1 MSTKLLKIK
10 GEYLQIDTPL
20 VMGIVNIS
28 TNSFFSG
35 SRVYNEENLLR
46 KVERMLWDG
55 ADIIDI
61 GAVSTQSGAVLLSA
75 EEEWARLAGSLY
87 AIRKTFGNDIVVSVD
102 TVNANVASMA
112 VREYGVDIINDISG
126 GQVDEKMFEIIAG
139 INVPY
144 IVMHMR
150 GTPDTMQQFTSYNNL
165 MGDILYY
172 FSERLNRLHQFG
184 VSDIIIDPGF
194 GFSKNIEQNY
204 ELLQHLESFHIFEK
218 PILVGISRKSMI
230 YKTLNCSPEEALN
243 GSTALHTVALM
254 KGADI
259 LRVHDVKEA
268 KETIKL
274 IGVLKSKENPEW
286 I

>member
-61 GAVSTQSGAVLLSA
+61 GAVSTQPGAVLLSA

>member
-61 GAVSTQSGAVLLSA
+61 GAVSTQAGAVLLSA

-274 IGVLKSKENPEW
+274 IGVLK
-286 I
+286 

>member
-61 GAVSTQSGAVLLSA
+61 GAVSTQAGAVLLSA

-144 IVMHMR
+144 IVMHLR

>member
-61 GAVSTQSGAVLLSA
+61 GAVSTQAGAVLLSA